1 MNNRYSLQGLN
12 AVDITCATYGKFR
25 VAYTLTHY
33 GTRRAWFPR
42 RGQYTAEWVSESPSA
57 PRKARGL

>member
-25 VAYTLTHY
+25 VAYTLTRC

-42 RGQYTAEWVSESPSA
+42 RGQYTTEWVGESPSV
-57 PRKARGL
+57 P